1 MARRKA
7 DYPLQ
12 KVTLYLREGDMNW
25 LQEMHGRKGAS
36 KVIRDLVMGHR
47 ERVEK
52 LITERAPQLQL
63 DFGDI
68 KV

>member
-12 KVTLYLREGDMNW
+12 KVTLYLREGDMGW
-25 LQEMHGRKGAS
+25 LQEVHGRKGAS

-52 LITERAPQLQL
+52 MLAARAPQLEL
-63 DFGDI
+63 DFEV
-68 KV
+68 KL